1 MNENT
6 KNALPEWLSALGS
19 LKNVVADV
27 VDGDKATILIQE
39 GDERVAVIRK
49 IAGEFLGKS
58 ECEFS
63 VIGNIPSFGR
73 VPCREFVCRV

>member
-39 GDERVAVIRK
+39 NDERVAVIRT
-49 IAGEFLGKS
+49 IAGKLL
-58 ECEFS
+58 
-63 VIGNIPSFGR
+63 VDP
-73 VPCREFVCRV
+73 PHA